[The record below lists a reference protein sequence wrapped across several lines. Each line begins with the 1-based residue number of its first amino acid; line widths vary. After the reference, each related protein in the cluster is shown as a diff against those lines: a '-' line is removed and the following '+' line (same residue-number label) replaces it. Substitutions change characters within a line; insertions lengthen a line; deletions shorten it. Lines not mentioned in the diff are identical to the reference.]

1 MDMRC
6 TNLELVM
13 KSAGIALALA
23 VIALSGCVVVPAGPG
38 AYYDYDSYSVPGYY
52 PGYYYDY
59 GYAGPSVGF
68 FFSNDWGGWHGH
80 HWGGHHWDGGWRGHW
95 R

>member
-1 MDMRC
+1 
-6 TNLELVM
+6 M
-13 KSAGIALALA
+13 KSARIALVLA

-38 AYYDYDSYSVPGYY
+38 AYYDSYSVPS
-52 PGYYYDY
+52 YYYDY

-68 FFSNDWGGWHGH
+68 FFSDDWGRH
-80 HWGGHHWDGGWRGHW
+80 HWGGRHWDGGRFGDGGWRGHW